1 MSRTRSK
8 FGYALAAGVLASA
21 ALGSPSSA
29 LAQAR
34 PQITPYFAS
43 FYAISPYVKDLDEGS
58 GTLFNEKETN
68 APAIG
73 VRVSFGITRAIGI
86 EGSIAYANAG
96 RQASISHDSST
107 VQAGFFIKGN
117 LLMASGRLTFHPR
130 RSNFR
135 GIVGVGYEKRGGAA
149 WDTKNFTAGTKFDK
163 SDIGGILGFGVKASV
178 TPKFALD
185 LDIEAF
191 LHSSD
196 PLLTGKSQFQQDIL
210 VAIGVPISLSGH

>member
-1 MSRTRSK
+1 M
-8 FGYALAAGVLASA
+8 LASLA
-21 ALGSPSSA
+21 VLSPASA
-29 LAQAR
+29 RAQAR
-34 PQITPYFAS
+34 AQITPYFAS
-43 FYAISPYVKDLDEGS
+43 FYAVSPYVKDLDEGS

-73 VRVSFGITRAIGI
+73 VRLSLGVTRSIGI
-86 EGSIAYANAG
+86 EGAVTYATAG
-96 RQASISHDSST
+96 RQASLSHDSST

-135 GIVGVGYEKRGGAA
+135 GIVGVGYQKRGGAA
-149 WDTKNFTAGTKFDK
+149 WDTKNFSAGTTFDK
-163 SDIGGILGFGVKASV
+163 SDIGAVLGFGVRASV

-185 LDIEAF
+185 LDVEAF

-196 PLLTGKSQFQQDIL
+196 PLKTGKSQFQQDIL
-210 VAIGVPISLSGH
+210 LAIGVPISFGGQ